1 MTGLSQPTTR
11 GTTTA
16 AVSPAR
22 TMERTPAV
30 RQSSPRRRCH
40 AADNADKGIRASRR
54 TARHEIHKRK
64 AKTATP
70 KPHPPT
76 SQGRKAFTKLVR
88 DAGSMKVSREPAERG
103 LDATSD
109 ERATA

>member
-11 GTTTA
+11 GTITA

-40 AADNADKGIRASRR
+40 AADNSDKGIRASRR
-54 TARHEIHKRK
+54 TDRHEIHKRK
-64 AKTATP
+64 AKITTPTAQAL
-70 KPHPPT
+70 T
-76 SQGRKAFTKLVR
+76 SQGRNASTMVLR
-88 DAGSMKVSREPAERG
+88 DAGSVKDSSGLAARELNA
-103 LDATSD
+103 ASD
-109 ERATA
+109 ETAAA